1 MNKFIDELIDRYPKL
16 ESIKKD
22 IELLKNFML
31 MMKITLIK
39 SEMLLL

>member
-22 IELLKNFML
+22 IEVAYE
-31 MMKITLIK
+31 LIK
-39 SEMLLL
+39 NMY